1 MKKPNLHR
9 LSALA
14 ACLLCGTYFTIPAYA
29 QSSEPQAETTSA
41 ETIPVETVTPE
52 EPAEPNPFTPDGTGT
67 VVDKATDKDG
77 KEFYTITTPDENI
90 FFLVIDNQKSSENVY
105 FLNAVTETDLLPL
118 AEKDGEGTA
127 VEPETTP
134 APKTEPET
142 ETPTEEPEQPE
153 PAPKEDKADNGLFS
167 LLLAAAVVMA
177 GGGAGYYFK
186 IYKPK
191 HQAPDLE
198 DDYCEYEEEA
208 EEPEESEE
216 DDTPPWNEEEP
227 EAGGEDKEDRK

>member
-1 MKKPNLHR
+1 MQSSI
-9 LSALA
+9 LSVSYTHL
-14 ACLLCGTYFTIPAYA
+14 PAYA
-29 QSSEPQAETTSA
+29 QSSEPQAETAPA
-41 ETIPVETVTPE
+41 ETVAPE

-118 AEKDGEGTA
+118 AEKDSEGKA

-134 APKTEPET
+134 APKAEP

-167 LLLAAAVVMA
+167 LLLVAAVVLI

-191 HQAPDLE
+191 HQAPDLA

-208 EEPEESEE
+208 GEPEESEE
-216 DDTPPWNEEEP
+216 DDTPPWDEEEL
-227 EAGGEDKEDRK
+227 EADGEEKDVYKRQGMTPSVFHGI